1 MKISVMGYA
10 GSGKTYLSV
19 YLAEKLSLPILHLD
33 EVKFD
38 KDWKPYEN
46 EVVLP
51 RVEEFLGNES
61 WIIDGNYTYFCYNER
76 LSSSDIIILLLL
88 PRVSCFISAIKRRK
102 EREAQGYKND
112 INPWFVWFLLFGG
125 RKRKARLRYDSIVEK
140 YADKVIVLRSRK
152 QINEFI
158 NNYEVVTK

>member
-61 WIIDGNYTYFCYNER
+61 WIIDGN
-76 LSSSDIIILLLL
+76 
-88 PRVSCFISAIKRRK
+88 
-102 EREAQGYKND
+102 
-112 INPWFVWFLLFGG
+112 
-125 RKRKARLRYDSIVEK
+125 
-140 YADKVIVLRSRK
+140 
-152 QINEFI
+152 
-158 NNYEVVTK
+158 